1 MLFRI
6 FEYLRYFFTAKS
18 EYGIHSPFA
27 FNFYMKVVRSK
38 ETFPETL
45 NEIEDIRKALLGSGE
60 KIQVTD
66 YGTGALQSKTL
77 RKVSHLARTYANAKK
92 DAFLIYRMIRYF
104 KPAVILE
111 LGTSLGLTTL
121 YMSKAADTAR
131 VFTLEGCPETA
142 RLAKQNF
149 TACGMDINLQVGN
162 IDGILPELL
171 EKGCKPEFVFFD
183 ANHTREATLRYFNLC
198 LPHVNEKTVFV
209 FDDIYWSEGMKD
221 AWFTIISHPE
231 INLSMDLFHLGI
243 VFFKKNSAKQ
253 HYVLKY

>member
-18 EYGIHSPFA
+18 GYGIHSPFA
-27 FNFYMKVVRSK
+27 YDFYMKVVRSK

-45 NEIEDIRKALLGSGE
+45 NEIEDIRRSLLNSGE

-77 RKVSHLARTYANAKK
+77 RKVSLLASSYANPKK

-121 YMSKAADTAR
+121 YMSKAADKGR
-131 VFTLEGCPETA
+131 VFSLEGCPETA

-149 TACGMDINLQVGN
+149 TACGMDINLQIGN
-162 IDGILPELL
+162 IDLVLPELFG
-171 EKGCKPEFVFFD
+171 KDFRPEFVFFD
-183 ANHTREATLRYFNLC
+183 ANHTKEATLRYFNLC

-209 FDDIYWSEGMKD
+209 FDDIYWSEGMKE
-221 AWFTIISHPE
+221 AWLSIISYPE
-231 INLSMDLFHLGI
+231 INLSIDIFHMGI